1 MRCFHRAQRS
11 QPDLVDHAI
20 PAELHPTIPVIGR
33 HVVRTET
40 VTMSPLRV
48 VACSI
53 VFATA
58 CGGGGGGSSAT
69 DAARGDDDVDAAQPD
84 APPDALPGPCT
95 LPPLSLTVAT
105 VSGCADAGISDG
117 PRETARFS
125 NPVNVVLASDG
136 TVYVADF
143 DTNRVRKVDPSGN
156 TTTLVLGT
164 TFHRPFGLALA
175 SDDVLYVETDDDDLG
190 MHTSTTGTIWRVM
203 TATGVAT
210 VVARD
215 LGRPRGLAV
224 LGDGRI
230 AMADQLHHVVSTLDP
245 IGGGVTIL
253 AGATDSPGHVNANG
267 SFARLSQPYDVVL
280 LPDGDLA
287 VADLGNHQIRRVTL
301 AGDATDLAGSGTSGD
316 DDGTVAA
323 ATFQSPKGLA
333 VTPAGAIYVSDVD
346 NHDLR
351 VIDAGQVTRIAG
363 TGVAGWLDHDDMLAS
378 QFYGLEGID
387 TDGTMI
393 VVADG
398 NGGDGN
404 SYNHIRVIHLPAT
417 PRR

>member
-1 MRCFHRAQRS
+1 MVLCSA
-11 QPDLVDHAI
+11 
-20 PAELHPTIPVIGR
+20 VIAG
-33 HVVRTET
+33 
-40 VTMSPLRV
+40 
-48 VACSI
+48 ACGGSSG
-53 VFATA
+53 
-58 CGGGGGGSSAT
+58 GGGGGGSGAV
-69 DAARGDDDVDAAQPD
+69 DAPGGGDDDALPD
-84 APPDALPGPCT
+84 APPDAPPGPCS
-95 LPPLSLTVAT
+95 LPLLSLTVAT
-105 VSGCADAGISDG
+105 VSGCSDAGISDG

-125 NPVNVVLASDG
+125 NPVNVALASDG
-136 TVYVADF
+136 TIYVADF
-143 DTNRVRKVDPSGN
+143 DTNRVRKIDPAGN
-156 TTTLVLGT
+156 TTTLVLGA
-164 TFHRPFGLALA
+164 TFHRPFGLVLA

-190 MHTSTTGTIWRVM
+190 MHSATTGTIWRVV

-230 AMADQLHHVVSTLDP
+230 AMADQVHHVVSTLDP

-253 AGATDSPGHVNANG
+253 AGATDSLGHVNANG
-267 SFARLSQPYDVVL
+267 SFARFSQPYDVVL

-287 VADLGNHQIRRVTL
+287 VADLDNHQIRRVTL
-301 AGDATDLAGSGTSGD
+301 AGDVTDLAGSGTSGD
-316 DDGTVAA
+316 DDGAVAT

-333 VTPAGAIYVSDVD
+333 VTATGAIYVSDVD
-346 NHDLR
+346 NHDVR

-363 TGVAGWLDHDDMLAS
+363 TGVAGWLDDDDLLAA

-387 TDGTMI
+387 TDGTKI

-404 SYNHIRVIHLPAT
+404 AYNHIRVIHLPAP